1 MQTKISNAFFLQLT
15 GRFLNRNVIALN
27 VNKIALT
34 CSVMFLDAVKLINT
48 AQATICQNQGPSFKL
63 PLS

>member
-48 AQATICQNQGPSFKL
+48 AQATIC
-63 PLS
+63 